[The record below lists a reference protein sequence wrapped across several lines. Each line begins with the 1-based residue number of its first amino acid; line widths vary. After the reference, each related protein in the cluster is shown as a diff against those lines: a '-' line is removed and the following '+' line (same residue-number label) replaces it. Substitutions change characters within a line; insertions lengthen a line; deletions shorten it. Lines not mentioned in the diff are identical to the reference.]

1 MSVGSS
7 AFVSGLICNLSYGAV
22 VLEPDQRNS
31 PSKPIHEASEAL
43 PFNSLKSPTLRSLS
57 AEIPFACIVP
67 AVSPTMIKE
76 ILTEIAPDLC
86 NLVSSELFDLINDGT
101 CIKGSELISAYFEP
115 TPLVVQQ
122 KRVFLL
128 SDQHAPIE
136 QLHAIRVV
144 DTRSDPE
151 YPIVELV
158 KLDNKS
164 SIINLRFELGRLS
177 VEERWECINKIGHL
191 LGISDT
197 ISSFQH
203 LAPERTQTFES
214 GTSFSEVSPQLV
226 LETLSTLAPIQ
237 SAHMVEDLNSKH
249 SRHAWG
255 IEAIEYCQPD
265 YGEQGCILSTIDPK
279 QFNPQAGRNL
289 LSSLIIHTASM
300 YATNGSSIS
309 VDRLLRAS
317 KHLSTPTTV
326 SFERSVELGSVDE
339 EQELSDLDAFFASQY
354 TEDADLSDELFTPE
368 EALDYPESLDL
379 FPAEDSQE
387 LYDDEG
393 GFLTDS
399 ETCSLV
405 RIHGLSSNFGKYS
418 VVFASEATSSI
429 CASVNDD
436 TNFDHASP
444 VVRVEFS
451 NAQSRSNRWNIIYK
465 LCKELATMKIPAEE
479 TGNFSTLE
487 RDFSSS
493 DISTHES
500 EVLLYFG
507 RMRIIAS
514 RF

>member
-1 MSVGSS
+1 MGSS
-7 AFVSGLICNLSYGAV
+7 AFVNGLICNLSYGAV
-22 VLEPDQRNS
+22 VLEPDQRNR
-31 PSKPIHEASEAL
+31 PTKPIHEASEAS

-67 AVSPTMIKE
+67 AVTPAMIKE

-128 SDQHAPIE
+128 SDQQAPIE

-144 DTRSDPE
+144 DTRSDHE

-158 KLDNKS
+158 KLDNKR

-177 VEERWECINKIGHL
+177 VEERWDCINRVGHL

-197 ISSFQH
+197 SSSFQY
-203 LAPERTQTFES
+203 LAHERTQTFES
-214 GTSFSEVSPQLV
+214 GTSFSEISPQLV
-226 LETLSTLAPIQ
+226 LETLTTLAPIQ
-237 SAHMVEDLNSKH
+237 SARMVEDLNSKH

-265 YGEQGCILSTIDPK
+265 YGEQRCILATIDPK

-289 LSSLIIHTASM
+289 LSSLLIHTASM
-300 YATNGSSIS
+300 YATKESSIS
-309 VDRLLRAS
+309 VNRLLRAS

-326 SFERSVELGSVDE
+326 SFERSVELGTVDE

-354 TEDADLSDELFTPE
+354 TEDVDLSDELFTPE
-368 EALDYPESLDL
+368 ETLNYPESSDL

-393 GFLTDS
+393 GVLTDS

-451 NAQSRSNRWNIIYK
+451 NSQSRSNRWNIIYK
-465 LCKELATMKIPAEE
+465 LCKELVTMKIPEEE
-479 TGNFSTLE
+479 TGNLGTLE